1 MLKRMFRMLL
11 KFCKKHSTKILAG
24 SALVSEI
31 IGFYFMHKRA
41 PIARKKLDELPPD
54 AGLLDKIKVAGPI
67 YLPAGI
73 MLAISGA
80 CIVGGCAVGEAKLT
94 AMTNIAMASDA
105 ALHRY
110 EQKMIETM
118 GPENAQK
125 VHEEIAKDIM
135 AERPIASQ
143 EIIPTTH
150 GVDLFFDPLSGR
162 YFQSSANFIQK
173 AVAKMNNDLSSPEMW
188 VTVNDWYYELG
199 LPHAKLAGLCGWNVD
214 HPLKVEIDWYSHD
227 DGRPCGNLIY
237 FEAPRLYDDENLN
250 SKSCDRI
257 W

>member
-1 MLKRMFRMLL
+1 MLKKMFRMAL

-24 SALVSEI
+24 AALVSEMV
-31 IGFYFMHKRA
+31 GFYFMHKRA

-110 EQKMIETM
+110 EQKMMDAM

-135 AERPIASQ
+135 AERPITSQ

-162 YFQSSANFIQK
+162 YFQSSANFIQN
-173 AVAKMNNDLSSPEMW
+173 AAAELNNSIMSSYEMW
-188 VTVNDWYYELG
+188 ATVNDWYYQIDIPQVKLG
-199 LPHAKLAGLCGWNVD
+199 GLCGWNID
-214 HPLKVEIDWYSHD
+214 HPIKVEIDWND
-227 DGRPCGNLIY
+227 LDGRPCGTLIY
-237 FEAPRLYDDENLN
+237 YESPKLHNGVNCEH
-250 SKSCDRI
+250 I